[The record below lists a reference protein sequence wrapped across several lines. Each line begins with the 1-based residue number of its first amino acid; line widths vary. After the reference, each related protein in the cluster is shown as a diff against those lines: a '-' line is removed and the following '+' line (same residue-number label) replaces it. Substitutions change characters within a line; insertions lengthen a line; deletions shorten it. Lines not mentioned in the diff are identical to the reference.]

1 MPVIYGVPSKI
12 VCLLMDAWYEGLH
25 NRRHSLCCRGDAAC
39 RRRDEVCVNGLVCR
53 VPSAMI
59 GGKIRLWPSATS
71 ELPER
76 AGVHDGFAC
85 KSSIVRA
92 RF

>member
-1 MPVIYGVPSKI
+1 MPVIYPAPSKI
-12 VCLLMDAWYEGLH
+12 VCLLMDARHEGLH
-25 NRRHSLCCRGDAAC
+25 IRRHGSYFSGDAAS

-53 VPSAMI
+53 VLSAMI
-59 GGKIRLWPSATS
+59 GGRIRLWPSASS

-92 RF
+92 RC